1 MQVQS
6 HAEMRGWAGD
16 RDAMNRSN
24 ANTQHAH
31 GLTNPMLLFSF
42 SIMYIVLGNRQS
54 VYCEHHNY
62 IYIYIYHQDVNVL
75 NYVYNAMYS

>member
-1 MQVQS
+1 M
-6 HAEMRGWAGD
+6 EMRDWAGD

-42 SIMYIVLGNRQS
+42 YYYCILYWATDNLSIVS
-54 VYCEHHNY
+54 TTT